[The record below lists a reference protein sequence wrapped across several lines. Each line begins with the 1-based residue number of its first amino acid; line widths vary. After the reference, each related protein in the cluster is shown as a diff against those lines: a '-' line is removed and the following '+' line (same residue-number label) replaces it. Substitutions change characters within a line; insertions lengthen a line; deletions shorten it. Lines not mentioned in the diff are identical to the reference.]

1 MHLHPSLAVLVAAL
15 AAASVGAEVVRFT
28 EDTGV
33 FRNPGQGW
41 SAEIWS
47 VRRADPLVNV
57 GDMYN
62 RPTWASLE
70 PEEGVY
76 DWSRIEELIGLA
88 QARGIPASFRILC
101 VSSYSTT
108 GWSTP
113 KWVFDKGAK
122 DEPFVTTREIKGEM
136 VDVVQHAPVFDDP
149 VFMEKHRRLLET
161 VAKRYDGDPRLAGL
175 DIGSYGHWGEWHC
188 FGLPPDTNRY
198 SKAAGKLPY
207 VPPRVYPKEIRRQY
221 ADWYLQ
227 NFRKTPL
234 VFMTDDWETFRYAL
248 GDGPVPRVGF
258 RRDGVGSPGH
268 FERWIGTPPYDA
280 IPRMADVWR
289 DKPVWLEFFCS
300 ARDMKKRGWS
310 IERSVEWMLTNHVS
324 IVNTTPFAPWDIG
337 DDPETFSHLRKLDLY
352 AGARLVPKAADVRR
366 KGRQVGVRLVGENI
380 GVARIYLPYALE
392 MVVSDDGG
400 NERFVHEST
409 VDPGTWLPGGFGFTE
424 RFELPPELADKT
436 VRLSVRLRHR
446 DGVLRNFRFAAL
458 ESAEDGSL
466 PLGAVRPVQGD

>member
-258 RRDGVGSPGH
+258 RRDGVALDRHPSLRRHPAHGGC
-268 FERWIGTPPYDA
+268 
-280 IPRMADVWR
+280 V
-289 DKPVWLEFFCS
+289 
-300 ARDMKKRGWS
+300 ARQ
-310 IERSVEWMLTNHVS
+310 
-324 IVNTTPFAPWDIG
+324 A
-337 DDPETFSHLRKLDLY
+337 
-352 AGARLVPKAADVRR
+352 
-366 KGRQVGVRLVGENI
+366 
-380 GVARIYLPYALE
+380 GVA
-392 MVVSDDGG
+392 
-400 NERFVHEST
+400 
-409 VDPGTWLPGGFGFTE
+409 
-424 RFELPPELADKT
+424 
-436 VRLSVRLRHR
+436 
-446 DGVLRNFRFAAL
+446 GVLL
-458 ESAEDGSL
+458 Q
-466 PLGAVRPVQGD
+466 RP

>member
-1 MHLHPSLAVLVAAL
+1 
-15 AAASVGAEVVRFT
+15 
-28 EDTGV
+28 
-33 FRNPGQGW
+33 
-41 SAEIWS
+41 
-47 VRRADPLVNV
+47 
-57 GDMYN
+57 
-62 RPTWASLE
+62 
-70 PEEGVY
+70 
-76 DWSRIEELIGLA
+76 
-88 QARGIPASFRILC
+88 
-101 VSSYSTT
+101 
-108 GWSTP
+108 
-113 KWVFDKGAK
+113 
-122 DEPFVTTREIKGEM
+122 
-136 VDVVQHAPVFDDP
+136 
-149 VFMEKHRRLLET
+149 
-161 VAKRYDGDPRLAGL
+161 
-175 DIGSYGHWGEWHC
+175 
-188 FGLPPDTNRY
+188 
-198 SKAAGKLPY
+198 
-207 VPPRVYPKEIRRQY
+207 
-221 ADWYLQ
+221 
-227 NFRKTPL
+227 
-234 VFMTDDWETFRYAL
+234 MTDDWETFRYAL

-409 VDPGTWLPGGFGFTE
+409 VDPGTWLPGRFGFTE
-424 RFELPPELADKT
+424 RFALPPELADKT

-446 DGVLRNFRFAAL
+446 GGVLRNFRFAAL
-458 ESAEDGSL
+458 ESGEDGSL
-466 PLGAVRPVQGD
+466 PLGAVAP